1 MSALLGTDVG
11 GTFTDLIYIDNDGA
25 LHCFKTPSTPSRP
38 GASILAGVDEVHEA
52 LRPAAES
59 WRGMV
64 HTHSSTVATNA
75 LIERKGARAGLL
87 VSAGFRDL
95 FELQRLALPHPM
107 RFDSRRPQPLIP
119 RALVREIGG
128 RIDAAGQEV
137 DALDEA
143 AVLEAARELSAMGAE
158 ILVVVFLHS
167 YRNPAHERAARE
179 VIARAGFKLRVE
191 LSSDVWPQAREY
203 ERGVLTAI
211 NAGIRPLVESY
222 ADRLSA
228 GLEERGIGTPA
239 RIARSNGGAELAGTL
254 RDRPVVAL
262 LSGPAA
268 GVSGAAE
275 AAHDAGWESADLMT
289 LDIGGTSAD
298 IGVVRDGRPVLSSE
312 EHIAEFPVLT
322 PTVAVSSIGAGG
334 GSIIW
339 LDPTGSLKV
348 GPRSVGADPGP
359 ASYDSG
365 SLIPALTDAFLVCGL
380 LEPDQRLGGKL
391 PLRMAPAR
399 AALSRIADSL
409 GSLVEEVADG
419 AIRIAIA
426 MMTAEASN
434 VLARRGVDAPR
445 FRMVAFGGAG
455 PLLGALLAEELS
467 IDTILIP
474 PHPGALS
481 ALGAARADLEGDLVQ
496 PVYELLHALPAAR
509 LPALLTELEAH
520 AQEWIAAQTALIPA
534 QSVRTALAAEMR
546 YDGQGYDV
554 SVPLDRNW
562 LVDGDTARIASAFHD
577 AHRAV
582 YGHANDQ
589 ARIWMKELRAH
600 VVGAMARPPVASVQE
615 VAGRAARTSRPV
627 RLLGRVVQAA
637 VLDRASIGQDETVNG
652 PAIIN
657 QMDTTTLVPPDWR
670 ARRIGGGAMMLEKNA

>member
-143 AVLEAARELSAMGAE
+143 AVLEAARELCAMGAE

-179 VIARAGFKLRVE
+179 VIARAGLKLRVE

-275 AAHDAGWESADLMT
+275 AAHDAGWGVGRSDDVGYRRNKRGYRRGARWAAGVEFGRAYRGVSGADADRGRVQHRRGRW
-289 LDIGGTSAD
+289 LDHLAGP
-298 IGVVRDGRPVLSSE
+298 DG
-312 EHIAEFPVLT
+312 IAEGRT
-322 PTVAVSSIGAGG
+322 AQCRRRSGAG
-334 GSIIW
+334 
-339 LDPTGSLKV
+339 
-348 GPRSVGADPGP
+348 
-359 ASYDSG
+359 
-365 SLIPALTDAFLVCGL
+365 
-380 LEPDQRLGGKL
+380 
-391 PLRMAPAR
+391 
-399 AALSRIADSL
+399 
-409 GSLVEEVADG
+409 
-419 AIRIAIA
+419 
-426 MMTAEASN
+426 
-434 VLARRGVDAPR
+434 
-445 FRMVAFGGAG
+445 
-455 PLLGALLAEELS
+455 EL
-467 IDTILIP
+467 
-474 PHPGALS
+474 
-481 ALGAARADLEGDLVQ
+481 
-496 PVYELLHALPAAR
+496 
-509 LPALLTELEAH
+509 
-520 AQEWIAAQTALIPA
+520 
-534 QSVRTALAAEMR
+534 
-546 YDGQGYDV
+546 
-554 SVPLDRNW
+554 
-562 LVDGDTARIASAFHD
+562 
-577 AHRAV
+577 
-582 YGHANDQ
+582 
-589 ARIWMKELRAH
+589 
-600 VVGAMARPPVASVQE
+600 
-615 VAGRAARTSRPV
+615 
-627 RLLGRVVQAA
+627 
-637 VLDRASIGQDETVNG
+637 
-652 PAIIN
+652 
-657 QMDTTTLVPPDWR
+657 
-670 ARRIGGGAMMLEKNA
+670 

>member
-11 GTFTDLIYIDNDGA
+11 GTFTDLIHVADDGT
-25 LHCFKTPSTPSRP
+25 LHCFKVPSTPTSP
-38 GASILAGVDEVHEA
+38 GASILAGVDEVHA
-52 LRPAAES
+52 VLRPRAES

-75 LIERKGARAGLL
+75 LIERKGARTGLL

-107 RFDSRRPQPLIP
+107 RFDSRRPVPLIP
-119 RALVREIGG
+119 RALVREVGG
-128 RIDAAGQEV
+128 RIDAAGAEI
-137 DALDEA
+137 DPLDEA
-143 AVLEAARELSAMGAE
+143 AVLAAARELAAMGAE

-167 YRNPAHERAARE
+167 YRNPAHERAARD
-179 VIARAGFKLRVE
+179 VIARAAPKLRVE
-191 LSSDVWPQAREY
+191 LSSEVWPQAREY

-222 ADRLSA
+222 AERLSE

-275 AAHDAGWESADLMT
+275 AAHDAGWQSADLMT
-289 LDIGGTSAD
+289 LDVGGTSAD

-339 LDPTGSLKV
+339 LDPAGSLKV

-399 AALSRIADSL
+399 EALSRLAGPL
-409 GSLVEEVADG
+409 ACPVEDVADG

-434 VLARRGVDAPR
+434 VLARRGVDAPH

-455 PLLGALLAEELS
+455 PLLGALLAEELA

-496 PVYELLHALPAAR
+496 PVYEQLHVLPAVR
-509 LPALLTELEAH
+509 LPALLGELEGA
-520 AQEWIAAQTALIPA
+520 AKGWIAAQTARIPV
-534 QSVRTALAAEMR
+534 QDVRTVLAAEMR

-554 SVPLDRNW
+554 TVPLDRAW
-562 LVDGDTARIASAFHD
+562 LAAGDTPRIAAAFHA
-577 AHRAV
+577 AHRAT
-582 YGHANDQ
+582 YGHANED

-600 VVGAMARPPVASVQE
+600 VVGAMARPPVASGQE
-615 VAGRAARTSRPV
+615 SAGAAARTHRPV
-627 RLLGRVVQAA
+627 RLLGKVVQAA
-637 VLDRASIGQDETVNG
+637 VLDRASIRPDETISG

-657 QMDTTTLVPPDWR
+657 QMDTTTLVPPGWR
-670 ARRIGGGAMMLEKNA
+670 AGRVTGGAMVLERDA